1 MWHYV
6 HIKIT
11 PHYSFEL
18 QHINVLVGELQHINV
33 LVGEL
38 QHINV
43 LVGEFS
49 FQKPN
54 VSL

>member
-11 PHYSFEL
+11 RHYAF
-18 QHINVLVGELQHINV
+18 ELQHINV

>member
-33 LVGEL
+33 LVGE
-38 QHINV
+38 
-43 LVGEFS
+43 FS